1 MTTSS
6 PASTRLP
13 TQSAISVEAGAFGA
27 WLAQIQA
34 ALRGTRGST
43 VPCGDC
49 TGCCT
54 SGYSLQLRPE
64 DRRALAVIPPE
75 LLHETAGFAA
85 GQQTLP
91 ARPDGRCTMLIEG
104 RCSIYADRPQTC
116 LDYDCR
122 IFAAA
127 GIDAGGPDKAVI
139 NQRVHAWKFDYPT
152 EHERQV
158 HAAVQAAAQFL
169 RGGSRSTHGI
179 RLPATPMGIAVL
191 AIKAHAEFMDVAN
204 DSRDEA
210 ALTRAV
216 FEAARAFDADAQT

>member
-1 MTTSS
+1 M
-6 PASTRLP
+6 PPPVA
-13 TQSAISVEAGAFGA
+13 AGAFGT

-34 ALRGTRGST
+34 ALRGTGGSD

-54 SGYSLQLRPE
+54 SGYSLQLRPD
-64 DRRALAVIPPE
+64 DRRALAVIPAT
-75 LLHETAGFAA
+75 LLHETAGFGA

-91 ARPDGRCTMLIEG
+91 ARADGTCAMLTQG

-127 GIDAGGPDKAVI
+127 GIEAGGPDKAAI
-139 NQRVHAWKFDYPT
+139 NRRVSAWQFDYPT
-152 EHERQV
+152 EADRRAFE
-158 HAAVQAAAQFL
+158 AVRAAARFL
-169 RGGSRSTHGI
+169 RGGSTSTPGI

-191 AIKAHAEFMDVAN
+191 AIKAHGEFMDAAH
-204 DSRDEA
+204 DTRDEA

-216 FEAARAFDADAQT
+216 FEAARAFDAGAAP

>member
-1 MTTSS
+1 MN
-6 PASTRLP
+6 STPQLATP
-13 TQSAISVEAGAFGA
+13 PSVAAGAFGT

-34 ALRGTRGST
+34 TLRGTGGSD

-49 TGCCT
+49 TGCCI

-64 DRRALAVIPPE
+64 DRRALAVIPAT
-75 LLHETAGFAA
+75 LLHETAGFGA

-91 ARPDGRCTMLIEG
+91 ARADGTCAMLIQG

-139 NQRVHAWKFDYPT
+139 NRRVRAWQFDYPT
-152 EHERQV
+152 DADRRAHD
-158 HAAVQAAAQFL
+158 AVLAAARFL
-169 RGGSRSTHGI
+169 RGGSTSTPGI

-191 AIKAHAEFMDVAN
+191 AIKAHTEFMDAAHET
-204 DSRDEA
+204 RDEV

-216 FEAARAFDADAQT
+216 FEAARAFDATPSP